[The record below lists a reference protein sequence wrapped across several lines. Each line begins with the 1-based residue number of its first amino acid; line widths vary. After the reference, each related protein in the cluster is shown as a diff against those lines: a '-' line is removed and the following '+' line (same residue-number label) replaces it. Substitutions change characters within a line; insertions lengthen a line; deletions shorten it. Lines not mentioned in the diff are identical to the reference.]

1 MAVMGLP
8 FIFND
13 VPSEFYGCSIVFIEE
28 DPNKRTSGDGR
39 TFTTIKPLRSAKQSV
54 LDVQVD
60 QPLTFGIEIAF
71 DEPVDIHTLT
81 AVKSWLASPLGF
93 RKLQVCSDLFDQYYW
108 NCYITLNNDLIY
120 AGGYRGVT
128 ATVTCDAPWAWGQVR
143 TIQLSGSTTK
153 WINVSEETEPMK
165 PVLEFVATNGA
176 NLIIEIYNENLT
188 YDKTFMIGAPNA
200 KLSNT
205 QKNGV
210 NVDYTVPSWAKDFNS
225 PESVSLDNSTGIFT
239 CRDASGNLLTKMYRT
254 QSFNKQLLKIPQG
267 IVYIKVTSSGIS
279 NLKIKYQNVK
289 RIGGGFYQD

>member
-1 MAVMGLP
+1 M
-8 FIFND
+8 
-13 VPSEFYGCSIVFIEE
+13 
-28 DPNKRTSGDGR
+28 
-39 TFTTIKPLRSAKQSV
+39 
-54 LDVQVD
+54 
-60 QPLTFGIEIAF
+60 TFGIEIVF
-71 DEPVDIHTLT
+71 DNPVDIHTLT

-165 PVLEFVATNGA
+165 PVLEFIATSGA
-176 NLIIEIYNENLT
+176 KLIIEIYNEDLT

-210 NVDYTVPSWAKDFNS
+210 KIDYTVPSWAKDFSS

-239 CRDASGNLLTKMYRT
+239 CRDANGNLLTKMYRT

-267 IVYIKVTSSGIS
+267 IVYIKVTSNGIS